1 MEVLKINGV
10 DYSHHIKSFGVNWS
24 REDYDSNSIP
34 MTKAGFYRRNKI
46 ATKRTLSYELMNM
59 TRKELADL
67 DTVLNMNYFTATYKD
82 LHGTQTREFFS
93 TGFSCKLESAYS
105 ADGEWGSAVLTIRER

>member
-10 DYSHHIKSFGVNWS
+10 DYSHHVKTFGVDWK
-24 REDYDSNSIP
+24 REDYDSNNIP
-34 MTKAGFYRRNKI
+34 MTKAGYYRRNKI
-46 ATKRTLSYELMNM
+46 VTKRTISYELMDM
-59 TRKELADL
+59 TREQLAELD
-67 DTVLNMNYFTATYKD
+67 DFLNMDYFMATYKD

-105 ADGEWGSAVLTIRER
+105 EDGEWGSAVLTIRER